1 MQELAGLD
9 GRIFMIPFFLL
20 LFVNV
25 EDFKRLQFP
34 VDELLVLER
43 R

>member
-1 MQELAGLD
+1 MQELAGLA

-20 LFVNV
+20 LFVNA

-34 VDELLVLER
+34 VDELLVSER